1 MVSNEAKARTP
12 NEAELEDP
20 LFVHAV
26 SRAFQVLS
34 AFHSASRPLS
44 LDEIAKR
51 AGIGRSGAQR
61 IVHTL
66 RVLGYVGR
74 SEQGRGYLPGIRLL
88 DHTRDF
94 LRLNTFVI
102 NATPILLDLRRNA
115 RERVDL
121 SIFDDLRLV
130 YAVRLPSK
138 RETFFTTLVGNSVPT
153 FCTAGGRAIMA
164 HLTTD
169 DVDDIIARSERV
181 PLTDKT
187 ITDPEAIKD
196 QVRQAKQNGY
206 AFTQEEVLI
215 GEVGIGAAV
224 LNAERR
230 PMGAVHIAGSLSE
243 WTPETFSARF
253 APLAV
258 EAAHAISQTL

>member
-1 MVSNEAKARTP
+1 MMRSDAKARTP
-12 NEAELEDP
+12 SEAELDDP
-20 LFVHAV
+20 LFVQAV
-26 SRAFQVLS
+26 GRAFQVLS

-44 LDEIAKR
+44 LDEIAER
-51 AGIGRSGAQR
+51 SGIGRSGAQR
-61 IVHTL
+61 IIHTL
-66 RVLGYVGR
+66 RVLGYVGI

-94 LRLNTFVI
+94 LRLNALVI
-102 NATPILLDLRRNA
+102 SATPILLDLRRNA

-130 YAVRLPSK
+130 YTVRLPSK
-138 RETFFTTLVGNSVPT
+138 RETFFTTLVGHSVPT
-153 FCTAGGRAIMA
+153 FCTAGGRAIMS

-169 DVDDIIARSERV
+169 EVDHIITRSERV

-187 ITDPEAIKD
+187 ITDPDAIRD

-206 AFTQEEVLI
+206 AFALEEVLI

-224 LNAERR
+224 LNAEGR
-230 PMGAVHIAGSLSE
+230 PVGAVHIAGSLSE
-243 WTPETFSARF
+243 WTPDTFSARF